1 MGENSGRIY
10 NSNYSCTYELDNF
23 SFWTLKLLQSLIF
36 VRDLGF
42 FDPKIQIKKKK
53 NLQKFFS
60 WYASKTY

>member
-42 FDPKIQIKKKK
+42 FDPKIQ
-53 NLQKFFS
+53 NF
-60 WYASKTY
+60 

>member
-42 FDPKIQIKKKK
+42 FDPKIQNLKKY
-53 NLQKFFS
+53 FFT
-60 WYASKTY
+60 KVFELVCI